1 MCGIPTACLVRSS
14 CKTFF
19 EAKTEVGLLFW
30 LEKWQ
35 NWKGKNAALKNFL
48 WASKKSSQA
57 EKQTERSL
65 KKEEGKNR
73 GLKRLEFKV

>member
-1 MCGIPTACLVRSS
+1 MAQKI
-14 CKTFF
+14 
-19 EAKTEVGLLFW
+19 AK
-30 LEKWQ
+30 LEGK
-35 NWKGKNAALKNFL
+35 KNAALKNFL